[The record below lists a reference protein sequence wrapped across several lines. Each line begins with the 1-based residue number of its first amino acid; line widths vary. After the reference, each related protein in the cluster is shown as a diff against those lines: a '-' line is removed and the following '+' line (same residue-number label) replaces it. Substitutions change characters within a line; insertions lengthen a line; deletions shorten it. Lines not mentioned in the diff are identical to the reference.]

1 MVDQQVSRHTRY
13 PRRKSPVRRAIAS
26 QCPIYAQEYLLRNV
40 LGLGSIAYEP
50 VTDIENA
57 TRVPTY
63 KFLPGRA
70 IALEA
75 TLDQL
80 GILLQAFL
88 APFSSNLLRHNS
100 LRELLGL
107 SINGT

>member
-1 MVDQQVSRHTRY
+1 M
-13 PRRKSPVRRAIAS
+13 RRAVTCQRS
-26 QCPIYAQEYLLRNV
+26 IYPQEYFLRNI
-40 LGLGSIAYEP
+40 LGLGSIPDEP
-50 VTDIENA
+50 VTHIENA
-57 TRVPTY
+57 PRVPTY

-80 GILLQAFL
+80 GILLQASL
-88 APFSSNLLRHNS
+88 APFSSNLLRHS
-100 LRELLGL
+100 PLGELLGL

>member
-1 MVDQQVSRHTRY
+1 MS
-13 PRRKSPVRRAIAS
+13 RAITS
-26 QCPIYAQEYLLRNV
+26 QGSIHTQKDVLRNI

-50 VTDIENA
+50 VTHIENA
-57 TRVPTY
+57 TRMPTY

-80 GILLQAFL
+80 GILLQASL
-88 APFSSNLLRHNS
+88 APFSSNLLRHS
-100 LRELLGL
+100 PLRELLGL

>member
-1 MVDQQVSRHTRY
+1 MRRPITRQ
-13 PRRKSPVRRAIAS
+13 R
-26 QCPIYAQEYLLRNV
+26 PIHSQEYFLRNI

-50 VTDIENA
+50 ITYIEDA
-57 TRVPTY
+57 ARVSTY

-100 LRELLGL
+100 L
-107 SINGT
+107 